1 MTKEIS
7 QTDRVLS
14 LEMTIRSLEKAN
26 KQLKEEIKTQN
37 EILNDPENHEKD
49 QVEAQDELL
58 KHKNSILE
66 VRISSLEQAAM
77 NFAQR
82 ELKMIDEVQLA
93 VANESK
99 LRMDIYEITMKT
111 HNLDSEIE

>member
-37 EILNDPENHEKD
+37 EILNDPEHHEKD
-49 QVEAQDELL
+49 QIEAQDELL
-58 KHKNSILE
+58 KHKNGILE
-66 VRISSLEQAAM
+66 VRIASLEQAAM
-77 NFAQR
+77 NFA
-82 ELKMIDEVQLA
+82 
-93 VANESK
+93 
-99 LRMDIYEITMKT
+99 
-111 HNLDSEIE
+111 